1 MRGDSSVSELRK
13 EAESMHRFLQ
23 IILLL
28 VCLATTAFADVPRT
42 LSYQGRLTDNSV
54 AISGAKNVIF
64 TIYSGSGAQV
74 WSSGSISLSFN
85 NGLFSVELGKSPQ
98 PSLPVEIWSADTALS
113 LGVTIPPS
121 SELAPRL
128 RFSPAPY
135 AFHALT
141 AESAGSGGGWLHD
154 QSFLRL
160 ENPYDTV
167 GIGTDSPNAK
177 VGISSDGEQ
186 VALRL
191 SSPGTD
197 GYSPVLDAENP
208 STTCAIFRAGHSD
221 WVPGGLWPSVC
232 AISTLADGSAIWAE
246 SESETQPSLY
256 AVNSAKGDGIWAVS
270 NYGYTI
276 AASGAL
282 GILTQA
288 DSACALR
295 AESYCDDQ
303 TAFVS
308 TSLYAGTAVADHV
321 AMFGYSKPTDN
332 YGIGGVFEG
341 GYEGVQAVVEA
352 AGSSTYCGLQTQVS
366 GGSGSNYGIYSSATG
381 SAVNC
386 ALYATA
392 SGGTT
397 NYAGYFSGNV
407 RVTGSITNPTS
418 VMSIDNPDDPQNGYL
433 QQANVVSDNLKS
445 VYDGTVVLGN
455 DGTALVTLPS
465 WLESFC
471 GDFRYQL
478 TCVGG
483 FAPVY
488 VSSEIAGN
496 QFSIAGGTSGLKV
509 CWQVTGIRKD
519 KYALAHPLEVEK
531 EKLVSEKG
539 KYLHPEL
546 FGYGQDRSVN
556 PDPQSSL
563 AEKSKNDA
571 VRTAAAEMAKPTAK
585 AKKPVTVKKK

>member
-1 MRGDSSVSELRK
+1 
-13 EAESMHRFLQ
+13 MHRFLQ

-28 VCLATTAFADVPRT
+28 VCLATTALAEVPRT
-42 LSYQGRLTDNSV
+42 ISYQGRLTDNGV
-54 AISGAKNVIF
+54 AISGAKNVVF

-74 WSSGSISLSFN
+74 WSSGSISVGFN

-98 PSLPVEIWSADTALS
+98 PSMPVDIWSADTAMT
-113 LGVTIPPS
+113 LGVAIPPS
-121 SELAPRL
+121 SELTPRL
-128 RFSPAPY
+128 RFSTTAY

-141 AESAGSGGGWLHD
+141 AESAGSGSGWLHN
-154 QSFLRL
+154 QSFLKL
-160 ENPYDTV
+160 ENPYDSV

-177 VGISSDGEQ
+177 VGISSGGAQ

-191 SSPGTD
+191 ENPGTD
-197 GYSPVLDAENP
+197 GYSPALDAEN
-208 STTCAIFRAGHSD
+208 SNTTCAIFRAGYSD
-221 WVPGGLWPSVC
+221 WVPGDLWPSVC
-232 AISTLADGSAIWAE
+232 AISTLTDGSAVWAE
-246 SESETQPSLY
+246 NESDTRPSLY
-256 AVNSAKGDGIWAVS
+256 AVNNAKGAGIWAVS
-270 NYGYTI
+270 SYGYTI
-276 AASGAL
+276 SASGAL

-295 AESYCDDQ
+295 AESYCEDQ
-303 TAFVS
+303 TAYVS
-308 TSLYAGTAVADHV
+308 TSVYAGTALGDHV
-321 AMFGYSKPTDN
+321 AVLGYSRPGDN
-332 YGIGGVFEG
+332 YGIGGMFEG
-341 GYEGVQAVVEA
+341 GYEGIQAVVEPT
-352 AGSSTYCGLQTQVS
+352 GSAYYCGLEAQIN
-366 GGSGSNYGIYSSATG
+366 GGSGYNYGVYSVATG

-386 ALYATA
+386 ALYAKA

-397 NYAGYFSGNV
+397 NWAGYFSGNV
-407 RVTGSITNPTS
+407 RVTGAITNPTS

-433 QQANVVSDNLKS
+433 QQADVVSDNLKS
-445 VYDGTVVLGN
+445 VYDGTVVLGA

-488 VSSEIAGN
+488 VSSEVAGN
-496 QFSIAGGTSGLKV
+496 QFSIAGGSSGLKV

-531 EKLVSEKG
+531 EKLASEKG
-539 KYLHPEL
+539 KFLHPEL
-546 FGYGQDRSVN
+546 FGYGQDRSVS
-556 PDPQSSL
+556 PDPESNL

-571 VRTAAAEMAKPTAK
+571 IRATAAKMAKPTAK
-585 AKKPVTVKKK
+585 VKKSVAIKKK